1 MTQEQNPAS
10 QPDTDTGEAGSLD
23 AAELAFAQRDT
34 PAQPEQ
40 QPEADEAQATDDD
53 PNAEGEQAES
63 DEDTAAELET
73 VEVEGITLALT
84 KEQAE
89 TLQKATLRQADYS
102 RKMNE
107 VSAKEKAAVQRLEQA
122 ERLAGGVEKYAEAM
136 ANIRVID
143 QQIKQFEAVNWQQLR
158 QDDPAQYAALATDMQ
173 TLRLTKQQ
181 AEQAAQGIGSII
193 EQERQAGF
201 AQERQAMT
209 QALQKEFKDWAAQS
223 QVLVEYAAKAGVQ
236 EKTLATLTDPA
247 MVLALEKA
255 RKYDALQASKAT
267 LKATVKAAP
276 PVVKPG
282 APRKAPDAQT
292 DAMSQLRKFKTRDAA
307 EVAFLAR
314 MK

>member
-1 MTQEQNPAS
+1 MSLEQNPDS
-10 QPDTDTGEAGSLD
+10 QPDTDNGELGSLD
-23 AAELAFAQRDT
+23 AAARAFEQRET
-34 PAQPEQ
+34 PAEPEEQP
-40 QPEADEAQATDDD
+40 PEADETATDDD
-53 PNAEGEQAES
+53 PNAEGDNADS
-63 DEDTAAELET
+63 DADTDAALETIELEGISL
-73 VEVEGITLALT
+73 EVT

-89 TLQKATLRQADYS
+89 VLQKAALRQADYS

-136 ANIRVID
+136 ASIRVID

-173 TLRLTKQQ
+173 TLRLSKQQ
-181 AEQAAQGIGSII
+181 AEQAAQGIGSTI

-209 QALQKEFKDWAAQS
+209 QALQKEFKDWAAASDAICQ
-223 QVLVEYAAKAGVQ
+223 YAAQAGVQ

-247 MVLALEKA
+247 LVLALEKA
-255 RKYDALQASKAT
+255 RKYDALQASKTA

-282 APRKAPDAQT
+282 APRKAVNQAD
-292 DAMSQLRKFKTRDAA
+292 DAMAQLRKFKTRDAA